1 LAVRHSFAKIH
12 LSLFPLL
19 EKTKFFSISIIRNP
33 VMLHVGDKLES
44 MKERFKERKK
54 QTKKENFELFYC
66 FN

>member
-1 LAVRHSFAKIH
+1 
-12 LSLFPLL
+12 
-19 EKTKFFSISIIRNP
+19 
-33 VMLHVGDKLES
+33 MLHVGDKLES